1 MWNWKS
7 AALSMILR
15 GPIFLIASMRRGWE
29 VAAAALLTEAVFCAI
44 TAGFYGT
51 LVQAVRNARPKWL
64 TGILITFVMPA
75 GFQGLEYGMH
85 LLRGTPHLKAAEI
98 ASIITSALSA
108 LFNWYAMRR
117 GALLVGGE
125 GGNFGGDMKRMPWLI
140 ATFVA
145 EPFVWV
151 WRRIKQSQSSQV
163 ISVIPSAGGE
173 RVAEDTALHE
183 CMARNFGWDRNFL
196 SGADGRGGAQ
206 GPRNATG
213 GAG

>member
-15 GPIFLIASMRRGWE
+15 GPIFLIASLRRGWE
-29 VAAAALLTEAVFCAI
+29 VAAAALITEALFCAI

-75 GFQGLEYGMH
+75 AFQGLEYGMH
-85 LLRGTPHLKAAEI
+85 WLRGTPHLKAAEI
-98 ASIITSALSA
+98 ASIITSVLSA

-117 GALLVGGE
+117 GALLVGSE
-125 GGNFGGDMKRMPWLI
+125 GSDFGRDMKRVPWLI

-145 EPFVWV
+145 QPFAWAL
-151 WRRIKQSQSSQV
+151 RQIKRSQSSQV

-173 RVAEDTALHE
+173 RVPEDAALHE

-196 SGADGRGGAQ
+196 PGPDGRSGAPGT
-206 GPRNATG
+206 RNATG
-213 GAG
+213 GTG